1 MVGYTLKMVDGI
13 LVIVGDNG
21 QVLPLEL
28 LDKHR
33 MVSNR
38 NQIGRRYW
46 DEKWRCWSYEVLNV
60 EPGLDITGF
69 IDENGG

>member
-1 MVGYTLKMVDGI
+1 MIGYTLKMVDGI
-13 LVIVGDNG
+13 LVIVGNNG
-21 QVLPLEL
+21 KVLPLEL

-46 DEKWRCWSYEVLNV
+46 NEKWRDWSYEVLNV
-60 EPGLDITGF
+60 EPGVDVTGF

>member
-1 MVGYTLKMVDGI
+1 MVDGI
-13 LVIVGDNG
+13 LVIIDNNG
-21 QVLPLEL
+21 QMLPLEL

-46 DEKWRCWSYEVLNV
+46 NEKWRDWSYEVLNV
-60 EPGLDITGF
+60 EPGVDVTGF